1 MESDSESDASI
12 GTTVARSGSATV
24 STEIKINGW
33 WKSHNNELP
42 NWTAIYKLFLLVQPS
57 SAAAERVFSV
67 LQSTFSTKQNVSLED
82 YICTSVM
89 LQCNHK

>member
-12 GTTVARSGSATV
+12 
-24 STEIKINGW
+24 
-33 WKSHNNELP
+33 
-42 NWTAIYKLFLLVQPS
+42 LVQPS

>member
-12 GTTVARSGSATV
+12 GTTVARSGSATEQV
-24 STEIKINGW
+24 SDHSTLADTE
-33 WKSHNNELP
+33 SVTTDSSTP
-42 NWTAIYKLFLLVQPS
+42 STSS

-67 LQSTFSTKQNVSLED
+67 LQSTKQNVSLED

>member
-1 MESDSESDASI
+1 MIIDHDSWSLTQLPAYLAASED
-12 GTTVARSGSATV
+12 V

-57 SAAAERVFSV
+57 SAAAEYIPFLQNKMYHWKIIFVHLLCCSV
-67 LQSTFSTKQNVSLED
+67 ITN
-82 YICTSVM
+82 
-89 LQCNHK
+89 N